1 MASLEENILRNSKRI
16 VIKVGS
22 SLIIGN
28 NSNLI
33 NTNFL
38 TKLVTEIAKFK
49 NSGKEILLVS
59 SGALALGKKSLG
71 IEKKKLKV
79 SEKQAAASV
88 GQVLLINAWKKAFL
102 KYNKQCGQILLTHLD
117 AEIRSSSINARNTIE
132 ALIKLNSIPVI
143 NENDTIATQ
152 ELRYGDNDQLAAR
165 VAQITSSDLLILL
178 SDVDGLYTSNPKKD
192 NNAKL
197 VKYIKN
203 ITKTI

>member
-71 IEKKKLKV
+71 VEKKKLKV

-102 KYNKQCGQILLTHLD
+102 KYKKQCGQILLTHLD

-143 NENDTIATQ
+143 NENDTVATQ

-197 VKYIKN
+197 VKYIKK

>member
-71 IEKKKLKV
+71 VEKKKLKV
-79 SEKQAAASV
+79 SEKQAS
-88 GQVLLINAWKKAFL
+88 F
-102 KYNKQCGQILLTHLD
+102 
-117 AEIRSSSINARNTIE
+117 
-132 ALIKLNSIPVI
+132 
-143 NENDTIATQ
+143 
-152 ELRYGDNDQLAAR
+152 
-165 VAQITSSDLLILL
+165 
-178 SDVDGLYTSNPKKD
+178 
-192 NNAKL
+192 
-197 VKYIKN
+197 YIG
-203 ITKTI
+203 